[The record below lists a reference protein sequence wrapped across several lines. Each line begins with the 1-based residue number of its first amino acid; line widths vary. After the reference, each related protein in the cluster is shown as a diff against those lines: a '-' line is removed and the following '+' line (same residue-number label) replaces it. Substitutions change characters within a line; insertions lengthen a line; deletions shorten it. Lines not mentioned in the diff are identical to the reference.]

1 MSRSR
6 ARTYYGV
13 IYPPEDFS
21 QVVRVGE
28 VTPLIG
34 PGFRTSDDAEGQVC
48 EEWADIQDQGWAS
61 SGRRA
66 SNPRTRG
73 RTLGAFII
81 EVDSDGVVS
90 DWYSFKPNAKR
101 RKANPSK
108 RRKIRKGGLTY
119 RAANPGGRFAGM
131 VPFFIDM
138 GDGKSQSGFE
148 MPDLPEF
155 KVTPDEGDDDDA
167 EGSTH
172 APSAAEYQARK
183 DAHARH
189 AAVEEKRKARFDS
202 ASPEIKREVAKTRKG
217 GLIPPIY
224 PERQDLRVALDLLQ
238 GDRDSGAWAQR
249 DNLEALS
256 EIYGI
261 KLQESETYEDIKS
274 NKREFS
280 RAVRRA
286 VKAYADQ
293 FSSEEQ
299 EDALQEGPPTAED
312 LYAPDLTETEDAL
325 AEVAKYRDEEEDDF
339 EDALAEVAKYRDEE
353 DALAEVAKYRESSRR
368 GSESREQSRP
378 GVQKAKDAYT
388 EGLEKPDVS
397 FIRSRLKDRLVLS
410 AFQDRYRD
418 EPSALAWDLGIWTPP
433 AGEVVYEFAAP
444 PELVEKYLV
453 RKHHYDKSEW
463 LDNGRIIPDVAAFIS
478 KELRQL
484 ATKAQA
490 GGKSLRELEDQ
501 VTSRASSG
509 GRKRRGGPR
518 RDRLTERVEAAALR
532 GLGDQ
537 EAREWQEAGADV
549 SLDDVIID
557 KGDVQIL
564 GIDDSEEGLRER
576 FGDEGY
582 ETLALLSEEAVSRGF
597 ELAPVQVMLALRA
610 REGMRES
617 LENGTW
623 FQQFPELKKGDSSR
637 DDEYRGLIKGLLD
650 RVGGLGDRY

>member
-1 MSRSR
+1 
-6 ARTYYGV
+6 
-13 IYPPEDFS
+13 
-21 QVVRVGE
+21 
-28 VTPLIG
+28 
-34 PGFRTSDDAEGQVC
+34 
-48 EEWADIQDQGWAS
+48 
-61 SGRRA
+61 
-66 SNPRTRG
+66 
-73 RTLGAFII
+73 
-81 EVDSDGVVS
+81 
-90 DWYSFKPNAKR
+90 
-101 RKANPSK
+101 
-108 RRKIRKGGLTY
+108 
-119 RAANPGGRFAGM
+119 M

-167 EGSTH
+167 EGSAH

-217 GLIPPIY
+217 GLIPPLY

-256 EIYGI
+256 EIYGV
-261 KLQESETYEDIKS
+261 KLQEGETYEDIKS

-312 LYAPDLTETEDAL
+312 LYAPDLTETEDALAEVAKYRDALAEVAKYRDEEEDDFEDAL

-490 GGKSLRELEDQ
+490 EGKSLRELEDQ

-509 GRKRRGGPR
+509 G
-518 RDRLTERVEAAALR
+518 A
-532 GLGDQ
+532 GLGTKK
-537 EAREWQEAGADV
+537 RGSGKRPV
-549 SLDDVIID
+549 P
-557 KGDVQIL
+557 
-564 GIDDSEEGLRER
+564 
-576 FGDEGY
+576 
-582 ETLALLSEEAVSRGF
+582 TLVL
-597 ELAPVQVMLALRA
+597 
-610 REGMRES
+610 
-617 LENGTW
+617 TT
-623 FQQFPELKKGDSSR
+623 
-637 DDEYRGLIKGLLD
+637 
-650 RVGGLGDRY
+650 